1 MSSNFKYTAGLN
13 NVGSYQ
19 VSAIPYLTAS
29 ATLAGAVGAVKIVFP
44 YVTSWIQVR
53 NTDGSKTLL
62 MALSEEQC
70 ATSGEN
76 NLSVKNGTSTGV
88 YDWKITE
95 LYLTGSDT
103 GCLFEIVAGLTNLPI
118 ERVDNIAPS
127 GSNWSGSVGVG

>member
-29 ATLAGAVGAVKIVFP
+29 ATLAGAAGAVKIVFP

-70 ATSGEN
+70 AASGKN
-76 NLSVKNGTSTGV
+76 NLSIKNGTSTDV
-88 YDWKITE
+88 YNWKITE

-103 GCLFEIVAGLTNLPI
+103 GCLFEIAAGLTNLPI